1 MGLAEIVVKNM
12 VTSRKSF
19 TLFLPSALAERLEKL
34 AAIDGRSQDDVVR
47 EALANYMRGREWE
60 ELLRYGHQRGTESG
74 IAPEEVPDLV
84 EKLRSQERDNRQ

>member
-1 MGLAEIVVKNM
+1 MELAEIVVKNM

-19 TLFLPSALAERLEKL
+19 TLFLPSALAERLAKL

-47 EALANYMRGREWE
+47 EALATYMRDREWE

-74 IAPEEVPDLV
+74 IPPEEVPGLV
-84 EKLRSQERDNRQ
+84 LKLRSEKRDNGQ